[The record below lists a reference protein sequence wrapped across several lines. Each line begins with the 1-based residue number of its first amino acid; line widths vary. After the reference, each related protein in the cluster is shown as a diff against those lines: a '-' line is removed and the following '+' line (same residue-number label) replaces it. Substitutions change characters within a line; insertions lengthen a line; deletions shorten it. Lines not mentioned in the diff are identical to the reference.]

1 MSDLNMKQT
10 VEKILGCDNFNTRIL
25 NGGEQ
30 YDIEKISYSIA
41 NNPQF
46 NLKDTNNL
54 SIMAID
60 DTELRHDVIEELSL
74 EDEEKKEDKDR
85 KKEKDMKVDI
95 IYKLS
100 INNFYTIEHNG
111 CKYIVY
117 LTKDGVRPVRI
128 RHKVD
133 FYISIYFFF
142 IGDNKPFEDLC
153 RMCHLY
159 YEKHFLKLENESD
172 TLNIYLKGEYGYD
185 KTNTIKQKSVDTLY
199 LPKKDTTN
207 LMKDVEEFIGNEEI
221 YKHLDINY
229 KRCYLFEGVWGSGKT
244 STIRTIAS
252 KFKYNIAIIA
262 FDATLTDTKF
272 FDGLRDLPKKSI
284 LVLEDIDCLF
294 QERKKN
300 DEMKNMITFSSLLN
314 ALDGMLSKHGLITVM
329 TTNFK
334 IHLDKA
340 LIRPGRVD
348 YILHFDFIKKSE
360 MKAMFMRFIYVNED
374 INKEKL
380 LNESTCETKIIGAVK
395 SKELTTKE
403 DKDKTF
409 ISFYDVFKD
418 LNIQITASLL
428 QQYLWK
434 YINKPYEVVENVD
447 EIKELYD
454 QTNLET
460 EKNLYT

>member
-1 MSDLNMKQT
+1 MIKIKDNEEI
-10 VEKILGCDNFNTRIL
+10 EKLLGSKTFNTRVI

-30 YDIEKISYSIA
+30 YDSDKVSYSIA
-41 NNPQF
+41 NNPDF
-46 NLKDTNNL
+46 NLKTSENI
-54 SIMAID
+54 SIMSID
-60 DTELRHDVIEELSL
+60 DNDARDEVIEEYDIKTQD
-74 EDEEKKEDKDR
+74 EDEDDNNVEDNGKGKD
-85 KKEKDMKVDI
+85 EDIDI

-100 INNFYTIEHNG
+100 LDNYYMINYKG
-111 CKYIVY
+111 VKYVIY
-117 LTKDGVRPVRI
+117 LMKEGTSPTRI
-128 RHKVD
+128 KHKVD
-133 FYISIYFFF
+133 YYISIYFFF
-142 IGDNKPFEDLC
+142 VGDNKKFEDLC
-153 RMCHLY
+153 KMCHLY
-159 YEKHFLKLENESD
+159 YEKHFLELDNDNTNLS
-172 TLNIYLKGEYGYD
+172 IYLKAEYGYD

-199 LPKKDTTN
+199 LPKKDITN
-207 LMKDVEEFIGNEEI
+207 LIRDVENFIGNEKL

-252 KFKYNIAIIA
+252 KFKYNISIIA
-262 FDATLTDTKF
+262 FDSSLTDAKF
-272 FDGLRDLPKKSI
+272 FEGLRDLPKKSI

-314 ALDGMLSKHGLITVM
+314 ALDGMLTKHGLITIM
-329 TTNFK
+329 TTNYK

-348 YILHFDFIKKSE
+348 YILHFDFIRKTE
-360 MKAMFMRFIYVNED
+360 MKAMFLRFVYVDAD
-374 INKEKL
+374 IKKEEFKK
-380 LNESTCETKIIGAVK
+380 EEREAIFTK
-395 SKELTTKE
+395 
-403 DKDKTF
+403 
-409 ISFYDVFKD
+409 FYDGFKS

-434 YINKPYEVVENVD
+434 YINKPKEVVDNVD
-447 EIKELYD
+447 EIKDLYD

>member
-1 MSDLNMKQT
+1 MSVVKDNA
-10 VEKILGCDNFNTRIL
+10 KIQELLGSDTFKTRII

-30 YDIEKISYSIA
+30 FDIDKVSYSIA
-41 NNPQF
+41 NNPDI
-46 NLKDTNNL
+46 NLKISENI
-54 SIMAID
+54 SIMSID
-60 DTELRHDVIEELSL
+60 DNDARDEVIEEYDIKTQD
-74 EDEEKKEDKDR
+74 EDEDEDNVQDKNDNKEEDI
-85 KKEKDMKVDI
+85 DI

-100 INNFYTIEHNG
+100 LDNYYTIDYKG
-111 CKYIVY
+111 VKYVIY
-117 LTKDGVRPVRI
+117 LTKEGTSPTRI

-133 FYISIYFFF
+133 YYISIYFFF
-142 IGDNKPFEDLC
+142 VGDNKQFEELC
-153 RMCHLY
+153 KMCHLY
-159 YEKHFLKLENESD
+159 YEKHFLKLDNDS
-172 TLNIYLKGEYGYD
+172 TNLSIYLKAEYGYD

-199 LPKKDTTN
+199 LPKKDITN
-207 LMKDVEEFIGNEEI
+207 LMTDVEKFIGNETL

-252 KFKYNIAIIA
+252 KFKYNISIIA
-262 FDATLTDTKF
+262 FDSSLTDAKF
-272 FDGLRDLPKKSI
+272 FEGLRDLPKKSI

-314 ALDGMLSKHGLITVM
+314 ALDGMLTKHGLITIM
-329 TTNFK
+329 TTNYK

-348 YILHFDFIKKSE
+348 YILHFDFIRKTE
-360 MKAMFMRFIYVNED
+360 MKAMFLRFVYVEAD
-374 INKEKL
+374 IKKEEFK
-380 LNESTCETKIIGAVK
+380 
-395 SKELTTKE
+395 KEE
-403 DKDKTF
+403 RNKTF
-409 ISFYDVFKD
+409 VEFYDGFKS

-434 YINKPYEVVENVD
+434 YINKPKEVIENID
-447 EIKELYD
+447 EIKDLYD